1 MSAACSLVALS
12 LLSLEVSLLGR
23 SEDSELYE
31 DLDEY
36 ENLAAPAGV
45 RVFRFQA
52 PLYYANKDSFLR
64 TLYETVGVDPFLELT
79 RRRKADKKA
88 AKGLAKQAG
97 GDSEN
102 LKNGQ
107 LCVGLVRRELEFH
120 TIVLDCS
127 AIPFIDSAGMGA
139 FAGLVK
145 DYGELG
151 VAVLLA
157 GCNTPVI
164 DALRRGAFF
173 GEKDRDMSVRL
184 FYSVHSAV
192 LSARSRAA
200 AEGHTASDSQV

>member
-1 MSAACSLVALS
+1 MVDGSHSALS
-12 LLSLEVSLLGR
+12 VRSLEVSLLGR

-36 ENLAAPAGV
+36 QNLAAPAGV
-45 RVFRFQA
+45 RVVRYQA

-64 TLYETVGVDPFLELT
+64 TLYQTVGVDPFLEMT

-88 AKGLAKQAG
+88 TKCTAKQAG
-97 GDSEN
+97 EDSEN
-102 LKNGQ
+102 HKNGQ
-107 LCVGLVRRELEFH
+107 LCTGLVRRELEFH

-139 FAGLVK
+139 FAGVVK

-173 GEKDRDMSVRL
+173 GKKDQDMGLRL
-184 FYSVHSAV
+184 FYSVHAAV

-200 AEGHTASDSQV
+200 AEGHAAGDSQV

>member
-1 MSAACSLVALS
+1 VVDGSQSAPS

-64 TLYETVGVDPFLELT
+64 TLYETVGVDPFLEMT
-79 RRRKADKKA
+79 SRRKRDKKA
-88 AKGLAKQAG
+88 TKRLAAKQAG
-97 GDSEN
+97 EDSEN
-102 LKNGQ
+102 HKNGK

-151 VAVLLA
+151 VTQQRRRL
-157 GCNTPVI
+157 
-164 DALRRGAFF
+164 ALR
-173 GEKDRDMSVRL
+173 
-184 FYSVHSAV
+184 HSTEHVCSSAA
-192 LSARSRAA
+192 ARSTRH
-200 AEGHTASDSQV
+200 GTAR